1 MTSTITAGTRVDPD
15 TQGAGHARRSR
26 LARHLPLALSLLTA
40 GVYSLLAVHR
50 YWQRDIS
57 WDSAVLGQAVA
68 AYSRLEAPV
77 ADTLGPGVNQLS
89 DHFSPILALI
99 APVYRVVPHVMTL
112 QLVQVLLIAVSVFFV
127 ARAAVRHL
135 GVLSGGGLGLAYA
148 LSFGLQ
154 SGVDKGFH
162 ELAFAALFISISGD
176 RYLQGR
182 FREAALWSLPLLLV
196 KEDMGLVV
204 GAFGLVL
211 VLKGC
216 RRLGAALI
224 GLAAAYTVI
233 VMGVVIPALNPRG
246 EYNFIKMATDESGG
260 SGIGTVGALLGDMS
274 QPVRWITVLL
284 SLAVTAFLCV
294 RSPYA
299 LLALPIFLERIAA
312 PWAYYWGPYGH
323 YNLPVMTILFVAA
336 IEGAVLLRS
345 SARPPL
351 RQVGTY
357 GGVAAGLVSLGFLPL
372 FHLGSVLK
380 PSAWEQ
386 TERAS
391 VLRDLIDEI
400 PEGASVQ
407 SDSRIAALVYE
418 SHPTF
423 TFQLP
428 NHIPDVASGVTADYI
443 IVDESRWDADEGS
456 AVDYA
461 RETHPGDDYRVVYD
475 EAGLVLLERVTS

>member
-1 MTSTITAGTRVDPD
+1 
-15 TQGAGHARRSR
+15 
-26 LARHLPLALSLLTA
+26 
-40 GVYSLLAVHR
+40 
-50 YWQRDIS
+50 
-57 WDSAVLGQAVA
+57 
-68 AYSRLEAPV
+68 
-77 ADTLGPGVNQLS
+77 
-89 DHFSPILALI
+89 
-99 APVYRVVPHVMTL
+99 VMTL
-112 QLVQVLLIAVSVFFV
+112 QLVQVLLIAASVFFV
-127 ARAAVRHL
+127 TRAAVRHL
-135 GVLSGGGLGLAYA
+135 GELSGGALGLAYA

-154 SGVDKGFH
+154 SAVDKGFH
-162 ELAFAALFISISGD
+162 ELAFAALFISVSGD
-176 RYLQGR
+176 RYLQRR

-211 VLKGC
+211 ALKGC

-224 GLAAAYTVI
+224 GVSAVYTVV
-233 VMGVVIPALNPRG
+233 VMTVVIPALNPRG

-260 SGIGTVGALLGDMS
+260 SGAGTLTALLGDMS

-284 SLAVTAFLCV
+284 SLAVTGFLCV
-294 RSPYA
+294 RSPYT
-299 LLALPIFLERIAA
+299 LLALPIVLERVAA

-345 SARPPL
+345 SSAPPL
-351 RQVGTY
+351 RRVGMY
-357 GGVAAGLVSLGFLPL
+357 GGVAAGLISLGFLPL

-380 PSAWEQ
+380 PSAWEM
-386 TERAS
+386 TERAR

-400 PEGASVQ
+400 PAEASVQ

-418 SHPTF
+418 SHHTF

-428 NHIPDVASGVTADYI
+428 NHIPDVSSGVTADYI
-443 IVDESRWDADEGS
+443 IVDESRWDDDEGS
-456 AVDYA
+456 AVGYA
-461 RETHPGDDYRVVYD
+461 RETHPGEEYRVVFE